1 MTDPEP
7 RAREGGDFMGNR
19 EYWAAATLGL
29 LVGCML
35 GFSAQSEIAG
45 AVAGVLTLATGLI
58 GVAQPSFLGPSTS
71 GDRNM
76 RMVWFGGT
84 ATAAFLLTYVLAV
97 QHVLEPSVA
106 SQIQELTDAGYD
118 PSVAKAL
125 IARKVYE
132 VDADGWQKLTR
143 TQPPPSAATPDP
155 APGAKGAERQP

>member
-1 MTDPEP
+1 MTGAEP
-7 RAREGGDFMGNR
+7 AGDGGSIAPIDRENV
-19 EYWAAATLGL
+19 AAAVLGL

-35 GFSAQSEIAG
+35 GFSSQSEIAG

-58 GVAQPSFLGPSTS
+58 GVAQPSFLGPSPS
-71 GDRNM
+71 GDRNT
-76 RMVWFGGT
+76 RMIWFGGT
-84 ATAAFLLTYVLAV
+84 ATTAFLLTYALAV